1 MIHCFFA
8 SKIWAFFH
16 NMFEVQWVMPQSV
29 ADLFCQWHLGC
40 KFMCGKILSKSVLY
54 ATLWKLWMERN
65 NRLFRN
71 RSKSVEE
78 VVESIVWSVS
88 EWVSRKKEFHGV
100 PLEDINRSWVVVVKG
115 V

>member
-29 ADLFCQWHLGC
+29 ADLFCQWHLG
-40 KFMCGKILSKSVLY
+40 GQVYAWENSVEIFLY

-78 VVESIVWSVS
+78 VVESNVWSVS
-88 EWVSRKKEFHGV
+88 KWVSGEKEFWWCAS
-100 PLEDINRSWVVVVKG
+100 RRY
-115 V
+115 